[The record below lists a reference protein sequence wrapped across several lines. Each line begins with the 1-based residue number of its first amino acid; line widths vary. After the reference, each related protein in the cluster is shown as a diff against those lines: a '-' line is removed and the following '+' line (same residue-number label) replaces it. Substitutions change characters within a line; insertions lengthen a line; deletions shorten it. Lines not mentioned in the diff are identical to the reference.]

1 MNGVS
6 HYRESVDI
14 FKTHYRSTLSH
25 RITLNQNLEVFNNEG
40 VSSNGVPSLFD
51 MIKTYEETFPH
62 NVAQLPKMI
71 RLECVLAD
79 KYRSILFQQRC
90 INAC

>member
-1 MNGVS
+1 MGCLITGKVW
-6 HYRESVDI
+6 I
-14 FKTHYRSTLSH
+14 FSKHITGDTLSH